1 MTINSSL
8 ITPETLKRTL
18 GDVCVFE
25 ASWCM
30 GDNLERSQGY
40 EGYYMSHIAG
50 AVFFNIDK
58 RADTTQGT
66 LPHMLPSMSDFR
78 LWTVDVGIQPDQ
90 PIVVYDRHKTL
101 MSAPRAWWVAT
112 LFWL

>member
-1 MTINSSL
+1 M
-8 ITPETLKRTL
+8 
-18 GDVCVFE
+18 FE

-58 RADTTQGT
+58 SRRHARRARYRTCCRRCRGFS
-66 LPHMLPSMSDFR
+66 HM
-78 LWTVDVGIQPDQ
+78 WTVDVGIQPDQ